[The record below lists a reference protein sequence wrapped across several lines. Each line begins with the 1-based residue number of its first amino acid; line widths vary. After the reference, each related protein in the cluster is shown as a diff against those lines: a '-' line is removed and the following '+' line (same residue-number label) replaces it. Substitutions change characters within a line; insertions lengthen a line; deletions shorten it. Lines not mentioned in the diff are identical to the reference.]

1 MMKET
6 RMTAFRRLL
15 PLAAGLLAA
24 LGTPTPAPAADGVL
38 NVTVRDTVGVIP
50 DATVRVTGPDAGD
63 AWRAQTDLRG
73 GASFDS
79 LAPGTYA
86 VRASFPGFAE
96 AEDPAV
102 TVSGGETSELEL
114 TLNVAQLSTSITVET
129 PNRRAQLLLDV
140 AEPTTLID
148 HAQIEDTGARSA
160 KDVLVEQS
168 GNGIEVNAGGGQGH
182 LSINGIP
189 NRGVLVLINGRRFL
203 GKDATGNLNMEELR
217 LLNIER
223 IEVVKGSGSA
233 LYGSDALGG
242 VVNFITGAPAERG
255 AHNVL
260 TLSGGSYS
268 EVRVDDSFSW
278 RGDRGGINLAGGAR
292 STDGFDLDEQV
303 KTTIGLP
310 PSTYRNTSANADF
323 EIHPKVVA
331 RFFADYQH
339 RNVTNYIFSGPTQQ
353 GRTLFNSKRKL
364 VRYTLSPEL
373 DLPIS
378 PRTSFNLTY
387 NYGRYERDESRLH
400 LVTSEVE
407 VQDPWRETLREIRV
421 TGRHGWMAGGREHP
435 LQGGYEFRNEA
446 LSRGSLSLQDP
457 ERDVNV
463 VWAQQELNLGSR
475 LTVSAGVRYDSY
487 TDFGSEWSPKAEAV
501 FRVAPEHRLRGSYG
515 HGFRPA
521 SFGELHLE
529 IPFFVGNPDL
539 EPETSDGFTGG
550 YTFAGQSLQ
559 FSADYY
565 YTKVQNGIVFDLPPD
580 FPLSPATYKNEAEF
594 TSQGVNLDASFSLPG
609 GFTPSVS
616 YTYNQRRDGE
626 GQDIGGYPP
635 HAAFVKLLWTNPRLG
650 LRANLRGQIKAETL
664 LDADPK
670 ISTPAYSVWY
680 VQVRKRVTSVGSY
693 TMSLYGQVDNLFDT
707 KDVFQLD
714 ADGNPIPGEFQFWLA
729 PRGFQAGIS
738 VDMDWTR

>member
-1 MMKET
+1 
-6 RMTAFRRLL
+6 
-15 PLAAGLLAA
+15 
-24 LGTPTPAPAADGVL
+24 V
-38 NVTVRDTVGVIP
+38 
-50 DATVRVTGPDAGD
+50 
-63 AWRAQTDLRG
+63 Q
-73 GASFDS
+73 
-79 LAPGTYA
+79 
-86 VRASFPGFAE
+86 ASFPGLVE

-102 TVSGGETSELEL
+102 TVSGNETTELEL
-114 TLNVAQLSTSITVET
+114 TLEIGQLSTSITVET

-168 GNGIEVNAGGGQGH
+168 GNGIEVHAGGGQGH

-189 NRGVLVLINGRRFL
+189 NRGVLVLINGRRYL
-203 GKDATGNLNMEELR
+203 GKNAVGELNMEELR

-223 IEVVKGSGSA
+223 IEVVKGAGSA

-242 VVNFITGAPAERG
+242 VVNFITREPTERG

-268 EVRVDDSFSW
+268 EVRLDNSFAW
-278 RGDRGGINLAGGAR
+278 RGDRGGISLAGGTR
-292 STDGFDLDEQV
+292 STDGFDLDDRPWQTV
-303 KTTIGLP
+303 GLP
-310 PSTYRNTSANADF
+310 TSMYRNLSGSADL
-323 EIHPKVVA
+323 ELHPRVVA
-331 RFFADYQH
+331 RFFGDYQ
-339 RNVTNYIFSGPTQQ
+339 RRKVDNYYFLGPTQVTQ
-353 GRTLFNSKRKL
+353 VGETVYSSRRRL

-373 DLPIS
+373 EFPIS
-378 PRTSFNLTY
+378 PRTNFNLRY
-387 NYGRYERDESRLH
+387 SYGRYERDEIRKS
-400 LVTSEVE
+400 LVTSEFE
-407 VQDPWRETLREIRV
+407 NPDPWRETLQETRL
-421 TGRHGWMAGGREHP
+421 TGGHAWMAGGREHP

-446 LSRGSLSLQDP
+446 LSRGSLGVPDP

-463 VWAQQELNLGSR
+463 VWAQQELTLGSR

-487 TDFGSEWSPKAEAV
+487 TDFGSEWSPKAEAI
-501 FRVAPEHRLRGSYG
+501 FRVAPEQRLRGSYG
-515 HGFRPA
+515 HGFRPP
-521 SFGELHLE
+521 SFGELHIE

-565 YTKVQNGIVFDLPPD
+565 YTKVQNGVDFDLPPD
-580 FPLSPATYKNEAEF
+580 FPLSPATYKNRAEF

-616 YTYNQRRDGE
+616 YTYNQRQDGE

-635 HAAFVKLLWTNPRLG
+635 HAGFVKLLWTNPRLG
-650 LRANLRGQIKAETL
+650 LRANLRGQMKAETL
-664 LDADPK
+664 LDVDPK
-670 ISTPAYSVWY
+670 TFTPAYSVWY
-680 VQVRKRVTSVGSY
+680 LQLRKRVASVGSY
-693 TMSLYGQVDNLFDT
+693 ALSLYGQVDNLFDT
-707 KDVFQLD
+707 KDVFRLD
-714 ADGNPIPGEFQFWLA
+714 ADGNPIPGEFQFWLV
-729 PRGFQAGIS
+729 PRSFQAGIT